1 MNFIRYKLF
10 QKNYISNTFEL
21 FRDNIING
29 NVSRDVFQSVTTYF
43 HEVIDNENQD
53 FSDEKEELI
62 KFLILTEDYS
72 EDQLQVDLDP
82 DKIREDY
89 KNDYDRIYLKGARI
103 PRLLKVRMNCTK

>member
-89 KNDYDRIYLKGARI
+89 KNDYDRIYLKCARI